1 MPITGRDNEKVFC
14 GMTLFEKVTYAVAGI
29 VASLIVVLVLAY
41 WWAGRIP
48 SQPKGVATNA
58 VFLWAPHV
66 GFPGPRRGWW
76 LSCSDDAGHNRCK
89 LSDVDGNTEYEGEF
103 LPYGDNGP
111 VPADQLKIDTE
122 KTSDNKVWIG
132 SALVPLVFLQN
143 GRVLIPAGKYE
154 EGARL
159 LEQLKPNH

>member
-1 MPITGRDNEKVFC
+1 
-14 GMTLFEKVTYAVAGI
+14 MTLFEKASYAVAAG
-29 VASLIVVLVLAY
+29 VALLIVGLVLAY

-48 SQPKGVATNA
+48 SRPKEVAANA
-58 VFLWAPHV
+58 VFLWAPHI

-76 LSCSDDAGHNRCK
+76 LSCWDNAGHNRCK

-103 LPYGDNGP
+103 VPYGEKGSL
-111 VPADQLKIDTE
+111 PADQLKIDPE

-143 GRVLIPAGKYE
+143 GKVLIPAGKYE
-154 EGARL
+154 KGARFTQ
-159 LEQLKPNH
+159 QLKPNH

>member
-1 MPITGRDNEKVFC
+1 
-14 GMTLFEKVTYAVAGI
+14 MTLFEKATYAVAAGI
-29 VASLIVVLVLAY
+29 ALLIVGLVVAY

-48 SQPKGVATNA
+48 SRPKGVAANA

-76 LSCSDDAGHNRCK
+76 LSCSEDAGHNRCK

-103 LPYGDNGP
+103 VPYGDKGP
-111 VPADQLKIDTE
+111 VPADQLKINPE
-122 KTSDNKVWIG
+122 KTRDNKVWIG

-143 GRVLIPAGKYE
+143 GKVLIPASKYE